1 MAAPT
6 RIVEERELQKRLAHV
21 DTLVG
26 ELQQLP
32 DPASRALVEE
42 LLSTVLDLHGE
53 ALSRMLEVLG
63 PRGDPAADR
72 LLARMADDDLIKGV
86 LLLHGLHPLDLRTRV
101 EGALESVRPYMR
113 SHGGGVELLGVA
125 GDIVRIRL
133 EGHCQGCPSSMVTLK
148 LAVEKA
154 IYEAAPDVADIEVV
168 EPEDAKPAGPP
179 QISGLL
185 TLPMVASPGPVA
197 RPKER
202 AAAMPSGDWV
212 TLAARATHIDNGS
225 VLKTRADGD
234 SVLIARTGDVF
245 YAYVATCPAC
255 DDTMESASL
264 DGAVLVCDVCGAR
277 YDIRRAGAGIGSDFR
292 IEPLPLLEDSGILRV
307 AIPARLA

>member
-32 DPASRALVEE
+32 DPALRAMVEE

-72 LLARMADDDLIKGV
+72 LLDRMANDDLIKGV
-86 LLLHGLHPLDLRTRV
+86 LLLHGLHPQALRTRV

-113 SHGGGVELLGVA
+113 SHGGGVELVGVA
-125 GDIVRIRL
+125 GDVVRIRL

-154 IYEAAPDVADIEVV
+154 IYEAAPDVAAIEVI
-168 EPEDAKPAGPP
+168 EPEGAKSPGPA
-179 QISGLL
+179 QIAGLMA
-185 TLPMVASPGPVA
+185 LPMVTSPGPAA
-197 RPKER
+197 RSAPPPVPS
-202 AAAMPSGDWV
+202 PSGDWV
-212 TLAARATHIDNGS
+212 TLAARATHIDNGG
-225 VLKTRADGD
+225 VLRTSADGD
-234 SVLIARTGDVF
+234 SVLIARAGDVF
-245 YAYVATCPAC
+245 YAYVAKCPAC
-255 DDTMESASL
+255 EGVMEDASL

-292 IEPLPLLEDSGILRV
+292 IEPLPLLEDSGVLRI

>member
-1 MAAPT
+1 MAAQA

-21 DTLVG
+21 DALVG
-26 ELQQLP
+26 ELQKLP
-32 DPASRALVEE
+32 DLASRTMVEE

-53 ALSRMLEVLG
+53 ALSRILDALG
-63 PRGDPAADR
+63 PRGEPATDR
-72 LLARMADDDLIKGV
+72 LLGRLADDDIIRGV
-86 LLLHGLHPLDLRTRV
+86 LLLHGLHPMDLRSRV

-125 GDIVRIRL
+125 ADTVRIRL

-154 IYEAAPDVADIEVV
+154 IYEAAPDVIAIEVV
-168 EPEDAKPAGPP
+168 QPDEASAPGPSQIAGLVP
-179 QISGLL
+179 
-185 TLPMVASPGPVA
+185 LPVLGSASPPVM
-197 RPKER
+197 RPSV
-202 AAAMPSGDWV
+202 APSGDWV

-225 VLKTRADGD
+225 VLKTKADGD
-234 SVLIARTGDVF
+234 AILIARTGNVF

-255 DDTMESASL
+255 EGAMEGAAL
-264 DGAVLVCDVCGAR
+264 DGAVLVCELCGAR

-307 AIPARLA
+307 AIPARLS

>member
-32 DPASRALVEE
+32 DPATRAMVEE

-53 ALSRMLEVLG
+53 ALSRMLDALG

-72 LLARMADDDLIKGV
+72 LLERMANDDLIKGV
-86 LLLHGLHPLDLRTRV
+86 LLLHGLHPMDMRTRV

-113 SHGGGVELLGVA
+113 SHGGGVELIGVA
-125 GDIVRIRL
+125 GDVVRIRL

-154 IYEAAPDVADIEVV
+154 IYEAAPDVSAIEVV
-168 EPEDAKPAGPP
+168 DPEEAKSGGPV
-179 QISGLL
+179 QISGLMA
-185 TLPMVASPGPVA
+185 LPMAAAPRPAERPVALPVASPT
-197 RPKER
+197 
-202 AAAMPSGDWV
+202 GDWV

-234 SVLIARTGDVF
+234 SVLIARAGDVF
-245 YAYVATCPAC
+245 YAYVARCPAC
-255 DDTMESASL
+255 EGTMEDASL
-264 DGAVLVCDVCGAR
+264 DGAVLVCAACGGR

-292 IEPLPLLEDSGILRV
+292 IEPLPLLEDSGVLRI